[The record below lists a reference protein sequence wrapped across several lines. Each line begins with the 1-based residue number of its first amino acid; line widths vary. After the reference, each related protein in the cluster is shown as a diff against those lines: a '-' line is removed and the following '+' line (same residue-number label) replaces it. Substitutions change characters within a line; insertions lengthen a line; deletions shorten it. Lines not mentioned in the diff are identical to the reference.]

1 MPPDALSFLM
11 AKSLPG
17 ALHYSLGF
25 VPKCSSSSSLFCFC
39 FVCFCFLS
47 LGGFSCSLWCQPVSA
62 SASELRIS
70 RPVAIDITDS
80 CCQGEDSLNG
90 LDKAINLPGSAVAHF
105 AHWRKRY
112 INPVFCPILLCHG
125 SCGSFDDAC
134 ILERGVLLRNPAS
147 GCAGSCK

>member
-1 MPPDALSFLM
+1 M

-17 ALHYSLGF
+17 FLNYLLGLR
-25 VPKCSSSSSLFCFC
+25 PKRSSSSGLFCFC

-47 LGGFSCSLWCQPVSA
+47 LGAFVCSLWCPPGLA

-70 RPVAIDITDS
+70 RPVAVDMTDS
-80 CCQGEDSLNG
+80 CCQGEDGLNG
-90 LDKAINLPGSAVAHF
+90 LDKAIILPGSVVAHF

-112 INPVFCPILLCHG
+112 INPVFCPVLLCHG

-134 ILERGVLLRNPAS
+134 IMERGVLLLAPAS